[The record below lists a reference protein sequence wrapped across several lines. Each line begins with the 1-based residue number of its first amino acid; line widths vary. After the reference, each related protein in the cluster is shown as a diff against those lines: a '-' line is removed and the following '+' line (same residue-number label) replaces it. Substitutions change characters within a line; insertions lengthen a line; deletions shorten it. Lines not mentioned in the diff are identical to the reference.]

1 MGHADIRP
9 GQAQG
14 DDLVQQRRKG
24 TSLFVCVLEQTV
36 SHSLDKLE
44 LSRFALFRG
53 AYSRSDIEQQWNGG
67 SQGGRVKNQGDVQDA
82 TIPSSKGGSAVAY
95 LVAGLGV
102 GAALSIFLAP
112 RSGAET
118 RQWIANK
125 CLDGLD
131 KANKSVRHT
140 RRQVRDIMDQG
151 QAKISE
157 VVKTGREAIDKS

>member
-1 MGHADIRP
+1 VGHADIRP

-14 DDLVQQRRKG
+14 DDLVQKKRKG
-24 TSLFVCVLEQTV
+24 TSLLVCVLEQTV
-36 SHSLDKLE
+36 SQSMDKLE
-44 LSRFALFRG
+44 LSRFALSRG
-53 AYSRSDIEQQWNGG
+53 PYSRSHIEQEWNGG
-67 SQGGRVKNQGDVQDA
+67 SQGGRVKNQGDFQDT

-131 KANKSVRHT
+131 TANKSVRHT
-140 RRQVRDIMDQG
+140 RRQVRDVMDQG

-157 VVKTGREAIDKS
+157 AVKAGREAIHKS